1 MEATCVGSAK
11 RARLRDIMPVAAAPR
26 PLVRDVA
33 PQVNRNPGAV
43 ARGTGMG
50 RQVVYSDSLS
60 VMMLPPV
67 LTRVIVYSGNPV
79 QVSLRQPGD
88 AAPEQPVAQA
98 ALFARRQGL
107 DPHGTRAYDDDS
119 YPDSQSTQSMAPAR
133 STT

>member
-1 MEATCVGSAK
+1 
-11 RARLRDIMPVAAAPR
+11 
-26 PLVRDVA
+26 
-33 PQVNRNPGAV
+33 
-43 ARGTGMG
+43 MG

-107 DPHGTRAYDDDS
+107 DPARHARIRRRLVPGLAVHPEHGAREVNHGLHGHTRRPLPEHRHVLLRCAVLVHR
-119 YPDSQSTQSMAPAR
+119 QQHGAR
-133 STT
+133 ATA